1 MSKISQIF
9 DALSNNIQTE
19 FPSNTYMYLINPY
32 IPEEND
38 ELRLKRGIGF
48 FLGSSTNNQRALSC
62 FISISRTVTVTQ
74 TIKQLGTNLDS
85 SIKDVATKTLLED
98 QHKLIK
104 LFEAMPQET
113 LNGIDKCVFLSDNG
127 IEFVF
132 GNGDEES
139 ENYLMLRSQFDI
151 EYLENIGA

>member
-1 MSKISQIF
+1 MSKISDIF
-9 DALSNNIQTE
+9 DALNNNLQAE
-19 FPSNTYMYLINPY
+19 FPSSTYSYLINPY

-38 ELRLKRGIGF
+38 ELRLRRGIGF
-48 FLGSSTNNQRALSC
+48 FLGNASNNQRALSC

-85 SIKDVATKTLLED
+85 IIKDTATKTLLED

-104 LFEAMPQET
+104 LFEAMPQESA
-113 LNGIDKCVFLSDNG
+113 NGIDKFIFLSDNG

-132 GNGDEES
+132 GNGDESS
-139 ENYLMLRSQFDI
+139 ENYLMLRSQFEL